1 VSIVQT
7 GGIAGFCGKLS
18 NMDPKSNDVLTAKI
32 DRYIDIATDIT
43 ALVFGAGSDED
54 DEKRRKIR
62 QERCSGILG

>member
-1 VSIVQT
+1 
-7 GGIAGFCGKLS
+7 
-18 NMDPKSNDVLTAKI
+18 MDPKSNDVLTAKI

>member
-1 VSIVQT
+1 
-7 GGIAGFCGKLS
+7 
-18 NMDPKSNDVLTAKI
+18 MDPKSNDVLTAKI

-62 QERCSGILG
+62 QEICSGILG